1 MEYIYNG
8 ILLGHLKKK
17 KENFAICSNMDGLGG
32 PFPKG
37 EKSDTKRQILYDITY
52 WWNLKLQQ
60 TSEYNKKAAES
71 QTQRTNLWLALG
83 RRKTRGT

>member
-1 MEYIYNG
+1 
-8 ILLGHLKKK
+8 
-17 KENFAICSNMDGLGG
+17 MDGLGG

-60 TSEYNKKAAES
+60 TSEYNKKAADS
-71 QTQRTNLWLALG
+71 QI
-83 RRKTRGT
+83 